1 MNTRLWTDEAEVEY
15 RTTPRDGGRWSG
27 GVYLP
32 PNTLPPETHR
42 RSGLFAQVLRSLL
55 DLRTD

>member
-15 RTTPRDGGRWSG
+15 RVTPRDGGRWSG

-32 PNTLPPETHR
+32 PSTLPREALR
-42 RSGLFAQVLRSLL
+42 RPGLFSQVVRSLL